1 MSWTRAEQR
10 EAACP
15 AHTEGEDGGRDDER
29 AEAAG
34 AASPTPVRATSSTR
48 AKQREAACA
57 AQARTAAEMM
67 RRLKLRAAA
76 NITPVR
82 AMSCARAEQRE
93 VACAAQA
100 EGESS
105 SQDDER
111 AEAPGGGESVTPV
124 RATS

>member
-1 MSWTRAEQR
+1 MS
-10 EAACP
+10 C
-15 AHTEGEDGGRDDER
+15 
-29 AEAAG
+29 
-34 AASPTPVRATSSTR
+34 TR

-67 RRLKLRAAA
+67 RKLKLQAAA
-76 NITPVR
+76 NVTPVR
-82 AMSCARAEQRE
+82 AMSCTRAEQRE

-105 SQDDER
+105 SRDDER
-111 AEAPGGGESVTPV
+111 AEAAGGGESVTPV